1 MCRKKNENIA
11 RGEVQKGRQ
20 RDGIFVINIFLR
32 RAIKKVN
39 IEK

>member
-1 MCRKKNENIA
+1 MA
-11 RGEVQKGRQ
+11 RGEVQKG

>member
-1 MCRKKNENIA
+1 MA
-11 RGEVQKGRQ
+11 RGEVQKE

-32 RAIKKVN
+32 HAIKKVN